1 MKNQYEDREAARR
14 YDSSV
19 RIWEDGRK
27 RVQEMPVREGMS
39 VLDIGSAPGNPVPS
53 AGRAGVPCDCGGKYP
68 SGAMRE
74 LLCRHMEEEQMTEI
88 KILPYTWEELPE
100 ELLETYDLI
109 LASYSL
115 MMPDFEEAVRK
126 MNRHAGGRV
135 ELYWFA
141 GETSWERIR
150 RILEER
156 LGRETRKGQAPE
168 IDSFYQTLC
177 RMGIYS
183 DITMLSG
190 TSFDREYPDFE
201 RAVQDMKMR
210 YEISDGEERSC
221 GVIWKNGWK
230 GGEIW
235 YYRDLTRYGRNS
247 WNVMDE
253 TYG

>member
-39 VLDIGSAPGNPVPS
+39 VLDIGSGPGILSLPL
-53 AGRAGVPCDCGGKYP
+53 AGRGCRVTAAEP

-135 ELYWFA
+135 EL
-141 GETSWERIR
+141 
-150 RILEER
+150 
-156 LGRETRKGQAPE
+156 
-168 IDSFYQTLC
+168 
-177 RMGIYS
+177 
-183 DITMLSG
+183 
-190 TSFDREYPDFE
+190 
-201 RAVQDMKMR
+201 
-210 YEISDGEERSC
+210 
-221 GVIWKNGWK
+221 
-230 GGEIW
+230 
-235 YYRDLTRYGRNS
+235 
-247 WNVMDE
+247 
-253 TYG
+253 

>member
-27 RVQEMPVREGMS
+27 RAGEMAVTPGMS
-39 VLDIGSAPGNPVPS
+39 VLDIGSGPGILSLPLARRGCRVT
-53 AGRAGVPCDCGGKYP
+53 AAEP

-141 GETSWERIR
+141 GETSWERDR

-156 LGRETRKGQAPE
+156 LGRETRKGQAPK

-190 TSFDREYPDFE
+190 TSFDREYLDFE

-210 YEISDGEERSC
+210 YEISDGEERELRSYLEERLERR
-221 GVIWKNGWK
+221 
-230 GGEIW
+230 GEIW
-235 YYRDLTRYGRNS
+235 YYRDLTRYGRIS